1 MKTTEKIDYGFKS
14 ELQFRNNISFFDN
27 GLRIKQIEDQNFI
40 VPWQMV
46 EPDKKEVLSGISL
59 WEW

>member
-14 ELQFRNNISFFDN
+14 ELQFRNNYSFFDN
-27 GLRIKQIEDQNFI
+27 DLRIKQLENRNFI

-46 EPDKKEVLSGISL
+46 ETDKKEVLV
-59 WEW
+59 E